1 MPTPATTRP
10 IENWDEDQWSVI
22 SAAASARLVV
32 DAGPGTGKTAVAC
45 ARIAHLI
52 GRGIEPANI
61 WLISF
66 TRTAVAEVR
75 ERIRALA
82 GEERAAAAVRVTTLD
97 SEAWHLR
104 EGFDLDSRDR
114 LFESYDEN
122 IEAVIQ
128 LLRERQQHVIDY
140 FESVEHL
147 VVDEAQ
153 DLVGIRSELVE
164 AIIDVLPPSTGISV
178 FTDDAQAIYGFSE
191 DEDRPTEDAGSTLP
205 ERLRA
210 NKVLQFGDKR
220 LTTVH
225 RTESE
230 SLRRIFVDTR
240 ATVLDNGRDGQSRLE
255 EVISEITE
263 AADGTVGDVT
273 KQGLAGRDDTL
284 VLFRSRAEVL
294 IASSFLRSEGI
305 AHRIRMSG
313 TPKVIHPWVG
323 VLLWDATGAYLT
335 QDEFMNRWLA
345 RVEDRPWRRFSYDEA
360 WRLLFQAAG
369 ERGGRVE
376 LRRLRGRLARQNP
389 PAEFASSEVGFAG
402 PILGTIHASKGREAP
417 DVHLMLPKDNGRS
430 DDDYDEEC
438 RVVFVGA
445 TRPRQ
450 SLKVGLGYRTY
461 ASRLD
466 TGRVFKRG
474 KPGKSPRAQ
483 VEIGRAADVDRPS
496 TVSRRILPLRDVT
509 SVQSYLEAQIGCQP
523 KLRIVANP
531 DRDWRSE
538 VVSEDADAPGPL
550 AVMSTGFTSDLW
562 HIARD
567 VAATRDAQNLR
578 PREEIRHCY
587 LAAVGTAVLSED
599 DPRVNELHEPWG
611 LTGVYLTP
619 VIFGF
624 TNVYFKGYRG

>member
-1 MPTPATTRP
+1 MTLQP
-10 IENWDEDQWSVI
+10 IENWDGDQWSVI
-22 SAAASARLVV
+22 SASVEARLVV

-52 GRGIEPANI
+52 SQGIEPANV

-82 GEERAAAAVRVTTLD
+82 GEDRAAAAVRVTTLD

-104 EGFDLDSRDR
+104 AGFDLDSRDR

-122 IEAVIQ
+122 IEAVLE
-128 LLRERQQHVIDY
+128 LLHKKQQHVLDY

-153 DLVGIRSELVE
+153 DLVGIRAELIE
-164 AIIDVLPPSTGISV
+164 AIIAVLPPSTGISV

-191 DEDRPTEDAGSTLP
+191 DDEPLPEDEDSTLP
-205 ERLRA
+205 ERLRSDGA
-210 NKVLQFGDKR
+210 LKFDQKR

-225 RTESE
+225 RTNSE

-240 ATVLDNGRDGQSRLE
+240 MRVLDRDRDGRIRLE
-255 EVISEITE
+255 EVIGEITE
-263 AADGTVGDVT
+263 AADGMVGNVT
-273 KQGLAGRDDTL
+273 EQELDGRDDTL
-284 VLFRSRAEVL
+284 VLFRQRVEVL
-294 IASSFLRSEGI
+294 TASSFLRSEGV

-313 TPKVIHPWVG
+313 TPSVIYPWVG
-323 VLLWDATGAYLT
+323 VLLWDATSAYLT
-335 QDEFMNRWLA
+335 QDEFMNRWLE
-345 RVEDRPWRRFSYDEA
+345 RVEDTPWRQFDYDEA

-376 LRRLRGRLARQNP
+376 LRRLRNRLARQNP
-389 PAEFASSEVGFAG
+389 PAEFSSSEVGYAG

-417 DVHLMLPKDNGRS
+417 DVHLMLPDRNSRNAE
-430 DDDYDEEC
+430 DLDEEC

-450 SLKVGLGYRTY
+450 NLKVGRGYRTY

-474 KPGKSPRAQ
+474 KPDKSPRAQ
-483 VEIGRAADVDRPS
+483 VEIGRTGDVDQPS
-496 TVSRRILPLRDVT
+496 TVSRRILSLRDAT
-509 SVQSYLEAQIGCQP
+509 AVQSYLEAQIANQP
-523 KLRIVANP
+523 KLQIVANR

-538 VVSEDADAPGPL
+538 VISEDVDAPGPL
-550 AVMSTGFTSDLW
+550 AVMSTDFTGDLW
-562 HIARD
+562 HIAHE
-567 VAATRDAQNLR
+567 VASSRNGGNLR

-624 TNVYFKGYRG
+624 TNVYFTGYRG